1 MFLRLI
7 RRLVAPAVSS
17 LALLAATGPALAQDF
32 VAPRLS
38 EHIRVLADD
47 SFEGRLPGTIG
58 EEKTL
63 AYLQARYEEM
73 GLEPGAENGTWLQ
86 AVDLLRMTPSRP
98 ATASW
103 TGPDGV
109 VQTIETGLSLRAGA
123 LGPGMTNADVKL
135 NDLPLLFAGYGI
147 VAPERGWDD
156 YGQMDL
162 TGKVV
167 IILAGQ
173 PESFG
178 EYPNFYGS
186 GAHKTSEALKR
197 GALGVLTL
205 TENPNARGM
214 RGSVRS
220 RTTIV
225 GAPEARFSGV
235 MSEEIAE
242 AMDSSTGGQMTEA
255 LAAALTGGDFKARD
269 TGVRISV
276 DISETGET
284 TRSYN
289 LLAKITGTER
299 PDEYIVYS
307 AHWDHVGTAA
317 RPNAAGDT
325 IYNGAWDNASGT
337 AGVLE
342 MARAFTEDSRPGR
355 TVVFLHV
362 TAEEQGLLGSK
373 WYANNPVYPLATT
386 AANINID
393 MLPLTPATRSVA
405 IFGPGKSTLE
415 DDLARLAA
423 SQGRDGGV
431 VGDGEPEQGFYYR
444 SDHFSF
450 ATGGVPALMP
460 WTGVDFVEGGEAVGR
475 PFYQAQMA
483 AHYHNLEDEW
493 RADYDFSAAIQN
505 LELLYRL
512 GRELADGNA
521 WPQWK
526 PTAEFGRIRAES
538 EAARQ

>member
-7 RRLVAPAVSS
+7 HRLVAPAVSS
-17 LALLAATGPALAQDF
+17 LAILVAAGPVLAQDF
-32 VAPRLS
+32 EGARLS
-38 EHIRVLADD
+38 EHIRILADD

-63 AYLQARYEEM
+63 AYLQAQYETM
-73 GLEPGAENGTWLQ
+73 GLEPGGENGTWLQ

-103 TGPDGV
+103 TGPDGL
-109 VQTIETGLSLRAGA
+109 VQAIETGLSLRAGA
-123 LGPGMTNADVKL
+123 LERGVTTADVKL
-135 NDLPLLFAGYGI
+135 NDLPVVFAGYGI
-147 VAPERGWDD
+147 VAPERAWDD
-156 YGQMDL
+156 YGQADL

-214 RGSVRS
+214 RGNVRP

-225 GAPEARFSGV
+225 GAPEARFTGV
-235 MSEEIAE
+235 MSSQIAE
-242 AMDSSTGGQMTEA
+242 AMASSTGVQMSQV
-255 LAAALTGGDFKARD
+255 LAGARAGGTFKAID
-269 TGVRISV
+269 TGIKISV
-276 DISETGET
+276 DIAETGQT

-289 LLAKITGTER
+289 LLAKITGTQR

-307 AHWDHVGTAA
+307 AHWDHIGKTTS
-317 RPNAAGDT
+317 PNAAGDT

-337 AGVLE
+337 SGVLE
-342 MARAFTEDSRPGR
+342 MAKAFSEDSRPAR

-450 ATGGVPALMP
+450 AAGGVPALMP
-460 WTGVDFVEGGEAVGR
+460 WTGVDFVDGGEAVGR

-505 LELLYRL
+505 LDLLYRL
-512 GRELADGNA
+512 GRELADGTA

-526 PTAEFGRIRAES
+526 PTAEFGRIRAET